1 MPFFDAKT
9 FDVDSIA
16 QKDVKSNSSF
26 RPTKHIGKMLN
37 KVTNKSFNSF
47 LFYGII
53 SSINKNLEGYSVM
66 GDFIVAI
73 ALVMVSLFL
82 FILSIRSFLEKGF
95 LFNNAYIY
103 ASKKERETMNKKPYY
118 RQTAIVFFLI
128 GITFLLIG
136 FAILFDAGWITYI
149 AGVVI
154 IIILIYAIISSIAIE
169 KSKKQR

>member
-1 MPFFDAKT
+1 
-9 FDVDSIA
+9 
-16 QKDVKSNSSF
+16 
-26 RPTKHIGKMLN
+26 
-37 KVTNKSFNSF
+37 
-47 LFYGII
+47 
-53 SSINKNLEGYSVM
+53 M

-118 RQTAIVFFLI
+118 RQTAIVFFLM

-154 IIILIYAIISSIAIE
+154 IIILIYAITSSIAIE
-169 KSKKQR
+169 KKARSRDNMPSNSNLSNRIGTLLLGSFSPNSAPFR

>member
-1 MPFFDAKT
+1 
-9 FDVDSIA
+9 
-16 QKDVKSNSSF
+16 
-26 RPTKHIGKMLN
+26 
-37 KVTNKSFNSF
+37 
-47 LFYGII
+47 
-53 SSINKNLEGYSVM
+53 M

-118 RQTAIVFFLI
+118 RQTAMVFFLM

-149 AGVVI
+149 ADVVI
-154 IIILIYAIISSIAIE
+154 IIILIYAITSSIAIE

>member
-1 MPFFDAKT
+1 MKSDFVGSRTDLISSAKQISSERGED
-9 FDVDSIA
+9 FIA
-16 QKDVKSNSSF
+16 PCAISLKSAAK
-26 RPTKHIGKMLN
+26 RD
-37 KVTNKSFNSF
+37 
-47 LFYGII
+47 II
-53 SSINKNLEGYSVM
+53 CSINKNSKGYSVM

-82 FILSIRSFLEKGF
+82 FILGIRSFLEKGF

-118 RQTAIVFFLI
+118 RQTAIVFFLM

-154 IIILIYAIISSIAIE
+154 IIILIYAITSSIAIE
-169 KSKKQR
+169 KSKKQK

>member
-1 MPFFDAKT
+1 
-9 FDVDSIA
+9 
-16 QKDVKSNSSF
+16 
-26 RPTKHIGKMLN
+26 
-37 KVTNKSFNSF
+37 
-47 LFYGII
+47 
-53 SSINKNLEGYSVM
+53 M

-118 RQTAIVFFLI
+118 RQTAIVFFLM

-149 AGVVI
+149 AGAVI
-154 IIILIYAIISSIAIE
+154 IIILIYAISSSIAIE

>member
-1 MPFFDAKT
+1 
-9 FDVDSIA
+9 
-16 QKDVKSNSSF
+16 
-26 RPTKHIGKMLN
+26 
-37 KVTNKSFNSF
+37 
-47 LFYGII
+47 
-53 SSINKNLEGYSVM
+53 M

-95 LFNNAYIY
+95 LLNNAYIY

-118 RQTAIVFFLI
+118 RQTAIVFFLM

-154 IIILIYAIISSIAIE
+154 IIILIYAITSSIAIE